1 MVRPVD
7 MQDNYSKAPLAGRQ
21 QHIQQPSPEI
31 TQRQAAQQLVQQHL
45 ADQTRPLPA
54 AERDEVELHLGE
66 EREQDQQRRRTR
78 QPDTAQE
85 EDPPPDSSP
94 AGASHIDLTA

>member
-21 QHIQQPSPEI
+21 QHIQQTSPEI

-45 ADQTRPLPA
+45 ADQTRPMPSA
-54 AERDEVELHLGE
+54 GRDEVELHLDE
-66 EREQDQQRRRTR
+66 EREQDQRRRRKR
-78 QPDTAQE
+78 QPDAAQE
-85 EDPPPDSSP
+85 DDTPPGASP

>member
-21 QHIQQPSPEI
+21 QHIQQTSPEI

-45 ADQTRPLPA
+45 ADQAKPLPSA
-54 AERDEVELHLGE
+54 GRDEVELHLDE
-66 EREQDQQRRRTR
+66 EREQDQRRRRKR
-78 QPDTAQE
+78 QPDPTR
-85 EDPPPDSSP
+85 EDDTPPGTGP
-94 AGASHIDLTA
+94 AGANHIDLTA